1 MISIVGPT
9 GAGKTTLAL
18 RLSKNLPINVISA
31 DSRQVYK
38 YMDIG
43 TAKPTKEQ
51 RNKLTHYLVDYI
63 NPDEKY
69 NLNKFILDSNYYI
82 NKNKNK
88 KNIPLIVGGT
98 GLYIWALIDNWSL
111 PDVGPNEKFR
121 TKLENNIKNFGP
133 EYIKKTFINKMGSD
147 FSENY
152 DLNNTRRLIRY
163 LEIIYE
169 VGIEK
174 FLQSSKSKNE
184 KNTIYGID
192 FSKEEQRTL
201 IPERIEK
208 MFKSGWV
215 EEVENLIKNGY
226 NLGHYSMSG
235 IGYKEI
241 YSYLI
246 NKINYE
252 DMRELIL
259 NRTNSFIKK
268 QRTWFKKTDNRITW
282 INSIEDNKV
291 IRNISEKILNSYD
304 NKVNANN

>member
-18 RLSKNLPINVISA
+18 KLSKNLPINVISA

-69 NLNKFILDSNYYI
+69 NLNKFIIDSNYYI
-82 NKNKNK
+82 NKIKNK

-169 VGIEK
+169 IGIEK

>member
-1 MISIVGPT
+1 VISIVGPT

-18 RLSKNLPINVISA
+18 KLSKNLPINVISA

-69 NLNKFILDSNYYI
+69 NLNKFIIDSNYYI
-82 NKNKNK
+82 NKIKNK

>member
-1 MISIVGPT
+1 VISIVGPT

-18 RLSKNLPINVISA
+18 KLSKNLPINVISA

-69 NLNKFILDSNYYI
+69 NLNKFIIDSNYYI
-82 NKNKNK
+82 NKIKNK

-169 VGIEK
+169 IGIEK

-252 DMRELIL
+252 NMRELIL

>member
-38 YMDIG
+38 YIDIG

-69 NLNKFILDSNYYI
+69 NLNKFIIDSNYYI
-82 NKNKNK
+82 NKIKNK

-111 PDVGPNEKFR
+111 PDVEPNEKFR

-226 NLGHYSMSG
+226 NLEHYSMSG

-241 YSYLI
+241 YSYLL

-252 DMRELIL
+252 DMRKLIL

>member
-1 MISIVGPT
+1 MFLPC
-9 GAGKTTLAL
+9 KT
-18 RLSKNLPINVISA
+18 SKKNSA
-31 DSRQVYK
+31 CGGLD
-38 YMDIG
+38 
-43 TAKPTKEQ
+43 PTKM
-51 RNKLTHYLVDYI
+51 
-63 NPDEKY
+63 
-69 NLNKFILDSNYYI
+69 
-82 NKNKNK
+82 
-88 KNIPLIVGGT
+88 
-98 GLYIWALIDNWSL
+98 L
-111 PDVGPNEKFR
+111 PPA
-121 TKLENNIKNFGP
+121 
-133 EYIKKTFINKMGSD
+133 GSD

-163 LEIIYE
+163 LEIINE
-169 VGIEK
+169 VGSEK
-174 FLQSSKSKNE
+174 FLLSSKSQNE
-184 KNTIYGID
+184 KNIIYGIY

-215 EEVENLIKNGY
+215 EEVESLIKNGY
-226 NLGHYSMSG
+226 NLEHYSMSG

-241 YSYLI
+241 HSYLI

-291 IRNISEKILNSYD
+291 IKNISEKILNSYD

>member
-69 NLNKFILDSNYYI
+69 NLNKFIIDSNYYI
-82 NKNKNK
+82 NKIKNK

-111 PDVGPNEKFR
+111 PDVSPNEKFR

-226 NLGHYSMSG
+226 NLEHYSMSG

>member
-1 MISIVGPT
+1 MISIVGST
-9 GAGKTTLAL
+9 GAGKTALAL
-18 RLSKNLPINVISA
+18 KLSKYLPINVISA

-51 RNKLTHYLVDYI
+51 RNQLTHYLVDYI

-69 NLNKFILDSNYYI
+69 NLNKFIIDSNHYIDKI
-82 NKNKNK
+82 NKG
-88 KNIPLIVGGT
+88 KNIPIIVGGT
-98 GLYIWALIDNWSL
+98 GLYIWALLDNWSL
-111 PDVGPNEKFR
+111 PDVPPNEKFR
-121 TKLENNIKNFGP
+121 ANLENKIVNFGH
-133 EYIKKTFINKMGSD
+133 EYIKNTFINKLGTD
-147 FSENY
+147 FSGNY

-163 LEIIYE
+163 LEIINE
-169 VGIEK
+169 IGIEK
-174 FLQSSKSKNE
+174 FLKSSKSKNE
-184 KNTIYGID
+184 TNIIYGMD
-192 FSKEEQRTL
+192 YSKEEQLTI

-208 MFKSGWV
+208 MFKLGWI

-226 NLGHYSMSG
+226 NLDHYSMSG

-241 YSYLI
+241 YSYLN

-252 DMRELIL
+252 CMRELIL

-268 QRTWFKKTDNRITW
+268 QRTWFKKSDNRITW
-282 INSIEDNKV
+282 INTIEDNK
-291 IRNISEKILNSYD
+291 IIKNISEKILNSYD

>member
-69 NLNKFILDSNYYI
+69 NLNKFIIDSNYYI
-82 NKNKNK
+82 NKIKNK

-201 IPERIEK
+201 IPKRIEK

-226 NLGHYSMSG
+226 NLEHYSMSG

-241 YSYLI
+241 YSYLL

-252 DMRELIL
+252 DMRKLIL

>member
-9 GAGKTTLAL
+9 GTGKTALAL
-18 RLSKNLPINVISA
+18 KLSKNLPINVINA

-51 RNKLTHYLVDYI
+51 RNTLTHYLVDYI

-69 NLNKFILDSNYYI
+69 NLNKFIIDSHYYI
-82 NKNKNK
+82 NKIKKK

-121 TKLENNIKNFGP
+121 TKLENNIKNFGA
-133 EYIKKTFINKMGSD
+133 EYIKNNFIDKVGSD
-147 FSENY
+147 LSENY
-152 DLNNTRRLIRY
+152 DLDNTRRLIRY
-163 LEIIYE
+163 LEIINE

-184 KNTIYGID
+184 KNIIYGID
-192 FSKEEQRTL
+192 FSKEEQRTI

-208 MFKSGWV
+208 MFKSGWI

-226 NLGHYSMSG
+226 NLEHYSMSG

-241 YSYLI
+241 YSYLT

-282 INSIEDNKV
+282 INSIEDNK
-291 IRNISEKILNSYD
+291 IIKNISEKILNSYD

>member
-69 NLNKFILDSNYYI
+69 NLNKFIIDSNYYI
-82 NKNKNK
+82 NKIKNK

-163 LEIIYE
+163 LEIINE
-169 VGIEK
+169 VGIKK

-252 DMRELIL
+252 DMKELIL
-259 NRTNSFIKK
+259 NRTNLFIKK

-291 IRNISEKILNSYD
+291 IKNISEKILNSYD

>member
-9 GAGKTTLAL
+9 GSGKTALAL
-18 RLSKNLPINVISA
+18 KLSKYLPINVISA

-69 NLNKFILDSNYYI
+69 NLNKFIIDSNYYI
-82 NKNKNK
+82 KKINNN
-88 KNIPLIVGGT
+88 KNIPVIVGGT
-98 GLYIWALIDNWSL
+98 GLYIWALLDNWSL

-121 TKLENNIKNFGP
+121 TDLENNVKNFGP
-133 EYIKKTFINKMGSD
+133 EYIMKSFISKIGSD
-147 FSENY
+147 LAKNY

-163 LEIIYE
+163 LEIINKI
-169 VGIEK
+169 GIKK
-174 FLQSSKSKNE
+174 FTQLSKSKNE
-184 KNTIYGID
+184 KNIIYGID
-192 FSKEEQRTL
+192 FSKEEQHTL

-208 MFKSGWV
+208 MFKSGWI

-226 NLGHYSMSG
+226 NSEHYSMSG

-246 NKINYE
+246 NKINYD

-268 QRTWFKKTDNRITW
+268 QRTWFKKNDNRISW
-282 INSIEDNKV
+282 INSNNDNKL
-291 IRNISEKILNSYD
+291 IKNISEKILNSYD
-304 NKVNANN
+304 NKINANN

>member
-69 NLNKFILDSNYYI
+69 NLNKFIIDSNYYI
-82 NKNKNK
+82 NKIKNK
-88 KNIPLIVGGT
+88 KNITLIVGGT

-111 PDVGPNEKFR
+111 PDVSPNEKFR

-226 NLGHYSMSG
+226 NLEHYSMSG

>member
-1 MISIVGPT
+1 
-9 GAGKTTLAL
+9 
-18 RLSKNLPINVISA
+18 
-31 DSRQVYK
+31 
-38 YMDIG
+38 
-43 TAKPTKEQ
+43 
-51 RNKLTHYLVDYI
+51 
-63 NPDEKY
+63 
-69 NLNKFILDSNYYI
+69 
-82 NKNKNK
+82 
-88 KNIPLIVGGT
+88 
-98 GLYIWALIDNWSL
+98 
-111 PDVGPNEKFR
+111 
-121 TKLENNIKNFGP
+121 
-133 EYIKKTFINKMGSD
+133 MGSD

-201 IPERIEK
+201 IPKRIEK

-226 NLGHYSMSG
+226 NLEHYSMSG

-252 DMRELIL
+252 NMRELIL

>member
-9 GAGKTTLAL
+9 GAGKTALAL

-69 NLNKFILDSNYYI
+69 NLNKFIIDSNYYI
-82 NKNKNK
+82 NKIKNK

-133 EYIKKTFINKMGSD
+133 AYIKKTFINKMGSD

-163 LEIIYE
+163 LEIINE

-226 NLGHYSMSG
+226 NLEHYSMSG

-246 NKINYE
+246 NKINYKE
-252 DMRELIL
+252 MRELIS

>member
-69 NLNKFILDSNYYI
+69 NLNKFIIDSNYYI
-82 NKNKNK
+82 NKIKNK

-201 IPERIEK
+201 IPKRIEK

-226 NLGHYSMSG
+226 NLEHYSMSG